1 MDKLIELIEKQMVLT
16 LMKNQNSEDM
26 QAIYNNSVNAAK
38 ACQQI
43 RNIFKGESNVNTF
56 DPTARPI
63 DVSQPQDAPQP
74 VSRGCPRDDSIF
86 ETAQPAPQPAQP
98 AQPAPQPAPQ
108 PAQPA
113 QPVMRQTQHAKVERQ
128 VEDVFQPSN
137 EDASPEK
144 SISRIDIVDV
154 LSDIGEM
161 NKSIA
166 DMQRLLSERLCDIQ
180 TKIGDLNR
188 KVYALLHNAI

>member
-86 ETAQPAPQPAQP
+86 QAPQTSPQPAPQPAQ
-98 AQPAPQPAPQ
+98 Q